1 MNKGIIILFVGVCFL
16 GALVN
21 ARPQPDDNKDKQG
34 GFSVDVQNERG
45 EGTRVDARA
54 RHEVWRSDDGRS
66 RAEVYGHWDRT
77 YGGQNDG
84 QRSHG
89 YGGRFEHSWGR

>member
-1 MNKGIIILFVGVCFL
+1 MNKGILILLVGVCMI
-16 GALVN
+16 GALAY
-21 ARPQPDDNKDKQG
+21 ARPEPEDKKDTG
-34 GFSVDVQNERG
+34 GFVVDVNNERG
-45 EGTRVDARA
+45 EGTRVDARG
-54 RHEVWRSDDGRS
+54 RQEVWRSDDGKS

-77 YGGQNDG
+77 YGGSNDG